1 VLLVFP
7 ADVHCEQFHRVGHVS
22 DAHQP
27 ECCEGK
33 AEIGAAAA
41 ATSRPMTISPGAAS
55 AANLAAAF
63 TVVP

>member
-1 VLLVFP
+1 MLLVFPP

-33 AEIGAAAA
+33 AEIGGGRGDV
-41 ATSRPMTISPGAAS
+41 ATDNDQPGAAS